1 MYGYGDVGRGNTR
14 LIADIRALAGHP
26 ERLPALGD
34 FSRQFVVQHFSLEPL
49 GALLAHYCKTAV
61 ADVRPLSVAVADELR
76 SSAVSVRARQ
86 LGGLPMGPV
95 LRKMLGRFSEDYRY
109 TRKG

>member
-61 ADVRPLSVAVADELR
+61 ADVRPLSVT
-76 SSAVSVRARQ
+76 
-86 LGGLPMGPV
+86 P
-95 LRKMLGRFSEDYRY
+95 
-109 TRKG
+109 